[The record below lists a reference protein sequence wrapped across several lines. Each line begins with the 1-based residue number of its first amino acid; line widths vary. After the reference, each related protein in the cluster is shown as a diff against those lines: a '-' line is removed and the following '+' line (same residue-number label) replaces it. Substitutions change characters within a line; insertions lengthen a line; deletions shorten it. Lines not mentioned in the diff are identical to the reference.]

1 VFAASLGDKE
11 LLVTSMILTQT
22 YLEPQQK
29 KALTAQARQSGRK
42 VSELM
47 REAVDAAIA
56 GVTTE
61 DLRVLDEGT
70 RRAQSELKAMLAEL
84 RTNAAEHAAF
94 MRQMKKLRKACAS

>member
-1 VFAASLGDKE
+1 M
-11 LLVTSMILTQT
+11 TSMVLTQV

-29 KALTAQARQSGRK
+29 KALTAQARQSGRR

-70 RRAQSELKAMLAEL
+70 RRAQGDLKSMLAEL
-84 RTNAAEHAAF
+84 QDNASEHAAF
-94 MRQMKKLRKACAS
+94 MREIAKLQKAAAK

>member
-1 VFAASLGDKE
+1 M
-11 LLVTSMILTQT
+11 TSMILTQT
-22 YLEPQQK
+22 YLEQRQK

-56 GVTTE
+56 GVTTD

-70 RRAQSELKAMLAEL
+70 RRAQSELAAMLAEL
-84 RTNAAEHAAF
+84 QTNASEHAAF
-94 MRQMKKLRKACAS
+94 MRNIAKLQKAAAV

>member
-1 VFAASLGDKE
+1 M
-11 LLVTSMILTQT
+11 TSMALTQV

-47 REAVDAAIA
+47 REAVDAALA
-56 GVTTE
+56 GVTTD

-70 RRAQSELKAMLAEL
+70 RRAQGNLQAMLAEL
-84 RTNAAEHAAF
+84 QTNASEHAAF
-94 MRQMKKLRKACAS
+94 MREIAGLQQTAGQ

>member
-1 VFAASLGDKE
+1 MASM
-11 LLVTSMILTQT
+11 VLTQV

-29 KALTAQARQSGRK
+29 KALAAQARQSGRK

-70 RRAQSELKAMLAEL
+70 RRAQGDLKAMLAEL
-84 RTNAAEHAAF
+84 QANGDEHAAF
-94 MRQMKKLRKACAS
+94 MKQMARLQKAAP

>member
-1 VFAASLGDKE
+1 M
-11 LLVTSMILTQT
+11 TSMVLTQV

-29 KALTAQARQSGRK
+29 KALAAQAKRSGRK

-70 RRAQSELKAMLAEL
+70 RRAQGELKAMSADLKA
-84 RTNAAEHAAF
+84 NADEHAAF
-94 MRQMKKLRKACAS
+94 MRQIARLHKAANP

>member
-1 VFAASLGDKE
+1 MTAMV
-11 LLVTSMILTQT
+11 LTQV

-29 KALTAQARQSGRK
+29 KALAAQAKQSGRK

-70 RRAQSELKAMLAEL
+70 RRAQGELKAMSADLKA
-84 RTNAAEHAAF
+84 NADEHAAF
-94 MRQMKKLRKACAS
+94 MRQIARLHKAANQ

>member
-1 VFAASLGDKE
+1 MASM
-11 LLVTSMILTQT
+11 VLTQV

-29 KALTAQARQSGRK
+29 KALAAQARQSGRK

-70 RRAQSELKAMLAEL
+70 RRAQGDLKAMLAEL
-84 RTNAAEHAAF
+84 KANGDEHAAF
-94 MRQMKKLRKACAS
+94 MKQMARLQKAAP

>member
-1 VFAASLGDKE
+1 MTAMV
-11 LLVTSMILTQT
+11 LTQV

-29 KALTAQARQSGRK
+29 KALAAQAKQSGRK

-70 RRAQSELKAMLAEL
+70 RRAQGDIKAMLAEL
-84 RTNAAEHAAF
+84 KTNTDEHSAF
-94 MRQMKKLRKACAS
+94 MREIAKLQKAAAK

>member
-1 VFAASLGDKE
+1 M
-11 LLVTSMILTQT
+11 TSMVLTQV

-29 KALTAQARQSGRK
+29 KALAAQAKQSGRK

-56 GVTTE
+56 GVTTD

-70 RRAQSELKAMLAEL
+70 RRAQGDLKAMLAEL
-84 RTNAAEHAAF
+84 KTNSDEHTAF
-94 MRQMKKLRKACAS
+94 MREIGKLQKAADR

>member
-1 VFAASLGDKE
+1 MG
-11 LLVTSMILTQT
+11 SMVLTQV
-22 YLEPQQK
+22 YLEPAQK
-29 KALTAQARQSGRK
+29 QALAAQAKRSGRK

-70 RRAQSELKAMLAEL
+70 RRTQSDIQAMLAEL
-84 RTNAAEHAAF
+84 RTNADEHGAF
-94 MRQMKKLRKACAS
+94 MREITRLQQAADQ